1 MILTGCIGV
10 RMIMTIDE
18 AIQDWEDR
26 KAFLQRTCE
35 HCWDEPAEMALQA
48 LKEKRELIRK
58 GLIFCKD
65 CVYCHPFI
73 NTECRNTG
81 YYKCSS
87 WGRPRWVLP
96 DNCCS
101 FGRLKEEDNK

>member
-26 KAFLQRTCE
+26 KAFLQRTCD

-48 LKEKRELIRK
+48 LKEKRSMIRC
-58 GLIFCKD
+58 IDCKFMKVIQCGSGSTFLRCSIQKHSVTAFD
-65 CVYCHPFI
+65 YC
-73 NTECRNTG
+73 
-81 YYKCSS
+81 S
-87 WGRPRWVLP
+87 WAKIR
-96 DNCCS
+96 
-101 FGRLKEEDNK
+101 EEKNNESDLSI